1 MRSML
6 QPETRDEVRRRL
18 ASIPADRAPLWGR
31 MNAARMMAHLADAM
45 RMSLGDLRVR
55 EKRLVLRYPPLK
67 QLVLYVLPFPKGA
80 PTAPE
85 LLDRAPGEVAA
96 ERDALDALL
105 ERIGTR
111 DVAAS
116 APAHPIFGPLT
127 VREWGLLGYK
137 HTDHHLR
144 QFGA

>member
-18 ASIPADRAPLWGR
+18 ASIPEDRAPLWGR

-85 LLDRAPGEVAA
+85 LLDRTPGEVAA